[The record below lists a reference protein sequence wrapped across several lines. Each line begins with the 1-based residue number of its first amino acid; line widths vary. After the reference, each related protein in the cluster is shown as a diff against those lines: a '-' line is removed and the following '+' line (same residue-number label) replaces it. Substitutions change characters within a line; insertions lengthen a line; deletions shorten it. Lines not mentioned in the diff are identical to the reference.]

1 MITALFSAATGMD
14 AQETNINVTANNL
27 ANVNTTGFKRSR
39 ANFQDL
45 FYQNARAVGSSATED
60 TEVPTGIQVGLGTRI
75 VAVEKIYTVGDF
87 EKTGSDLD
95 LAIEGDGFFQVGIP
109 NGETAYTRDG
119 SFKKDSMGRMVT
131 ADGNPLVPEIVIPQ
145 NATKVA
151 VGKDGT
157 VVVYMDD
164 DSQGMEIGILEL
176 ARFGNPSGLKSLGS
190 NFHQESVSS
199 GAPILGAPGS
209 QGFGTLAQGFLER
222 SNVSV
227 MQEMINLI
235 AGQRAYEINS
245 KAIKTADEMLQQTN
259 QLI

>member
-27 ANVNTTGFKRSR
+27 ANVNTTGYKRSR
-39 ANFQDL
+39 TNFQDL
-45 FYQNARAVGSSATED
+45 LYQNTRIAGSSATED
-60 TEVPTGIQVGLGTRI
+60 TEVPTGVQIGLGTRV
-75 VAVEKIYTVGDF
+75 VAVEKVYTVGDF

-95 LAIEGDGFFQVGIP
+95 LAIEGDGFFQINLP

-119 SFKKDSMGRMVT
+119 SLKKDSMGRLVT
-131 ADGNPLVPEIVIPQ
+131 ADGNPLIPEITIPQ
-145 NATKVA
+145 NATMVA

-157 VVVYMDD
+157 FVVYMDD
-164 DSQGMEIGILEL
+164 ESQGMEIGVIEL
-176 ARFGNPSGLKSLGS
+176 ARFGNQAGLKSLGS
-190 NFHQESVSS
+190 NLHQETVSS
-199 GAPILGAPGS
+199 GAPIVGTPASL
-209 QGFGTLAQGFLER
+209 GFGALAQGFLER

-235 AGQRAYEINS
+235 AGQRAYEVNS
-245 KAIKTADEMLQQTN
+245 KAIKVADEMLQQTN